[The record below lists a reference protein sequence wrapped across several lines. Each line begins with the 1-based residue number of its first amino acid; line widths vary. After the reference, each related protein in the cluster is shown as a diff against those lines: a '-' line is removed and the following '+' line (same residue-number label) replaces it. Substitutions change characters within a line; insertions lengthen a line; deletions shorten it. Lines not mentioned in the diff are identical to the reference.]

1 MFHNI
6 EFIFLQEH
14 WTSLINVLTTC
25 QAYTAYRKEK
35 ITKKMNAMNKIQKLQ
50 NRAALIVSN
59 EYNWNIS
66 SSELIEQLKWMNI
79 KTRRDYFISLIM
91 FKTVN
96 GFGLNYL
103 LNELTVTQDYHNY
116 YTRASSNNLIVLPR
130 PHSELFKTS
139 MKYYA
144 CDLWNSLPGHIKSA
158 ENIQT
163 FKSMYKR
170 YINTQNE

>member
-14 WTSLINVLTTC
+14 WTSLINVLITC
-25 QAYTAYRKEK
+25 QAYTAYSKEK

-50 NRAALIVSN
+50 NRAARIVSN

-66 SSELIEQLKWMNI
+66 SSELIEQLKWVNI

-96 GFGLNYL
+96 GFGLNY
-103 LNELTVTQDYHNY
+103 
-116 YTRASSNNLIVLPR
+116 
-130 PHSELFKTS
+130 
-139 MKYYA
+139 
-144 CDLWNSLPGHIKSA
+144 
-158 ENIQT
+158 
-163 FKSMYKR
+163 
-170 YINTQNE
+170 

>member
-1 MFHNI
+1 MTLIQPDFGYCISLWGNCSSGNI
-6 EFIFLQEH
+6 
-14 WTSLINVLTTC
+14 
-25 QAYTAYRKEK
+25 
-35 ITKKMNAMNKIQKLQ
+35 NKIQKLQ
-50 NRAALIVSN
+50 NRAARIVSN
-59 EYNWNIS
+59 EFNWNIS

-79 KTRRDYFISLIM
+79 KTRCDYLISLIM

-116 YTRASSNNLIVLPR
+116 NTRASSNNLIVLPR
-130 PHSELFKTS
+130 PHCELFKTS